1 MKTVLNVKIDK
12 DAKEEAQALAAEMGV
27 PLSTIVNAHLRE
39 FLRTRKFTVSLE
51 PMLRPEIAK
60 ELERRS
66 REYHKNPK
74 SAFRA
79 RSVSDLKK
87 YLEA

>member
-51 PMLRPEIAK
+51 PILLPEVSK
-60 ELERRS
+60 EIERRS

-74 SAFRA
+74 IALRA
-79 RSVSDLKK
+79 HSVEEAKK
-87 YLEA
+87 ILGI